1 MRVDDESKHA
11 IQLQLKWTL
20 TVIGL
25 VLAACIKRARQETK
39 TIVSEPIANAK
50 ALDNTKGQQNTIHLS
65 ESVLYY
71 DSTIDPL

>member
-25 VLAACIKRARQETK
+25 VLAACIESARQEAK

-50 ALDNTKGQQNTIHLS
+50 ALDNTKGQQNTIRLS
-65 ESVLYY
+65 EFVLCY
-71 DSTIDPL
+71 DSTINHL